1 MTSSAHAPARP
12 VGHGD
17 IGRQA
22 AAFQRPMAATAIT
35 QVVTTFGGFIVTLA
49 AMYVAAS
56 QVWWLALPLAPLA
69 AGFLVRLFIIQHDC
83 GHGSFFATRRANDA
97 MGFVCSLATMTP
109 YASWRRQH
117 AGHHAMWNNL
127 DRRDTGV
134 DIYSTCL
141 TVAEYQAMS
150 RWRRLGY
157 RISHNPLVMNLLLP
171 PLIFTVLY
179 RLPFD
184 TPKEQRRERRS
195 VFVTN
200 LALVALFGGLGLA
213 LGFDLVLAVQLPV
226 IALAAII
233 GVWLF
238 SVQHKGER
246 TLWAREE
253 GWTRE
258 SAALEG
264 STWLRLPR
272 LLQWFTGNIGL
283 HHLHHLNPRIPNYR
297 LQRCCDSIPALLET
311 PALTLRGGLSAVRF
325 ALWDE
330 TLGRM
335 VTFRGAARAAA

>member
-1 MTSSAHAPARP
+1 
-12 VGHGD
+12 
-17 IGRQA
+17 
-22 AAFQRPMAATAIT
+22 
-35 QVVTTFGGFIVTLA
+35 
-49 AMYVAAS
+49 
-56 QVWWLALPLAPLA
+56 
-69 AGFLVRLFIIQHDC
+69 
-83 GHGSFFATRRANDA
+83 
-97 MGFVCSLATMTP
+97 MTP

-117 AGHHAMWNNL
+117 AGHHTMWNNL
-127 DRRDTGV
+127 DRHDTGV

-141 TVAEYQAMS
+141 IVAEYRALP

-157 RISHNPLVMNLLLP
+157 RISHDPLVMNLLLP
-171 PLIFTVLY
+171 PFIFILLY

-195 VFVTN
+195 VLVAN
-200 LALVALFGGLGLA
+200 LALVALFGGLGLV
-213 LGFDLVLAVQLPV
+213 LGFCEVLAVQLPV

-238 SVQHKGER
+238 SVQHKGES

-297 LQRCCDSIPALLET
+297 LQRCCEAIPALRQA
-311 PALTLRGGLSAVRF
+311 PSLTLRGGLAAMRY

-330 TLGRM
+330 GLQRM
-335 VTFRGAARAAA
+335 VTFRAAGRAAA

>member
-1 MTSSAHAPARP
+1 MSPAKDARP
-12 VGHGD
+12 D
-17 IGRQA
+17 TDGRGA
-22 AAFQRPMAATAIT
+22 TGLDTAAFQKPLAGTAIV
-35 QVVTTFGGFIVTLA
+35 QAATTFGGLIATLA
-49 AMYVAAS
+49 AMYVVAAHA
-56 QVWWLALPLAPLA
+56 WWLALPLAPLA

-83 GHGSFFATRRANDA
+83 GHRSFFATRRANDI
-97 MGFVCSLATMTP
+97 MGFACSLATMTP

-117 AGHHAMWNNL
+117 AGHHTMWNNL

-141 TVAEYQAMS
+141 TVAEYHALP

-157 RISHNPLVMNLLLP
+157 RVSRNPIVTNLLLP
-171 PLIFTVLY
+171 PLIFTLLY

-184 TPKEQRRERRS
+184 TPKAQRRERRS

-200 LALVALFGGLGLA
+200 LALIALFGGLGLA
-213 LGFDLVLAVQLPV
+213 LGFGEVLAVQLPV

-238 SVQHKGER
+238 SVQHKAER
-246 TLWAREE
+246 TLWAREAA
-253 GWTRE
+253 WTRE
-258 SAALEG
+258 TAALLG

-272 LLQWFTGNIGL
+272 VLQWFTGSIGL

-297 LQRCCDSIPALLET
+297 LQRCCEAIPALRQAPSLS
-311 PALTLRGGLSAVRF
+311 LRGGLAAMRY

-330 TLGRM
+330 GLQRM
-335 VTFRGAARAAA
+335 VTFRAAGRAAA

>member
-1 MTSSAHAPARP
+1 MISSTTVPADHA
-12 VGHGD
+12 GHRD
-17 IGRQA
+17 IGRHVA
-22 AAFQRPMAATAIT
+22 EFQRPIAAVAIT
-35 QVVTTFGGFIVTLA
+35 QAMTTFGGIIATLA

-56 QVWWLALPLAPLA
+56 YTWWLALPLAPLA

-83 GHGSFFATRRANDA
+83 GHRSFFATRRANDA
-97 MGFVCSLATMTP
+97 MGFACSLVTMTP
-109 YASWRRQH
+109 YTSWRRQH
-117 AGHHAMWNNL
+117 AGHHTMWNNL
-127 DRRDTGV
+127 DSRETGV

-141 TVAEYQAMS
+141 TVAEYQALP
-150 RWRRLGY
+150 RWRRLAY
-157 RISHNPLVMNLLLP
+157 RISRNPLVTNLLLP

-179 RLPFD
+179 RVPFD
-184 TPKEQRRERRS
+184 TPKGQHRERRS
-195 VFVTN
+195 VLYTN
-200 LALVALFGGLGLA
+200 LGLLALFGGLGLV

-238 SVQHKGER
+238 SVQHRGER

-272 LLQWFTGNIGL
+272 VLQWFTGNIGL

-297 LQRCCDSIPALLET
+297 LQRCCDSIPALLDT
-311 PALTLRGGLSAVRF
+311 PALTLRGGLAAVRY

-330 TLGRM
+330 AQGRM